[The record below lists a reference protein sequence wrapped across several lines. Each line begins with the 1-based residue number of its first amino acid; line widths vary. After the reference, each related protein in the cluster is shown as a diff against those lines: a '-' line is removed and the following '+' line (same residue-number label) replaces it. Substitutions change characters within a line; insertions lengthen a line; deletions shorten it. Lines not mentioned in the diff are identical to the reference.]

1 MIGFSLNNLGFAN
14 AKNQNSPSGNAVILE
29 KNAFRILR
37 QTNLDGEIV
46 LAYVFP
52 LNSAK
57 MQEIG
62 FSNDEIKTYRFY
74 LTTYVNALS
83 QSSNKKHVDGVS
95 VGNCLYF
102 ADIDGVGFAI
112 KFDSPDAQNR
122 FFGVDEDDKNG
133 NKSQTKISGFF
144 IKKLTLKTTFPF
156 SEKSASD
163 VKQICAMAVG
173 SWCKDNVVD
182 AEKKTKFLEV
192 FDDSIFVYDFGSQNA
207 NLKSSTMYKSDGLFH
222 NVFAKDIN
230 EIKENPEIEFYVK
243 EVNKP
248 IWYIFVLSFIRLALF
263 RQLNI
268 KLTFSRS
275 HLATARWS
283 QKCVLLT
290 V

>member
-1 MIGFSLNNLGFAN
+1 MKKSVYILFLITFLMIGFSLNNLGFAS

-83 QSSNKKHVDGVS
+83 QNSKKKNVDGVS

-144 IKKLTLKTTFPF
+144 IKKLTLKTIFPF

-163 VKQICAMAVG
+163 VKQICAMAVE
-173 SWCKDNVVD
+173 SWCKDNIVD

-248 IWYIFVLSFIRLALF
+248 IWYIFVLSFVLIGVIGALF
-263 RQLNI
+263 CF
-268 KLTFSRS
+268 K
-275 HLATARWS
+275 
-283 QKCVLLT
+283 KKK
-290 V
+290 

>member
-1 MIGFSLNNLGFAN
+1 MKKSVYILFLITFLMIGFSLNNLGFAN

-37 QTNLDGEIV
+37 QTNLDEEIV

-83 QSSNKKHVDGVS
+83 QNSKKKNVDGVS

-163 VKQICAMAVG
+163 VKQICAMAVE

-182 AEKKTKFLEV
+182 AGKKTKFLEV

-248 IWYIFVLSFIRLALF
+248 IWYIFVLSFVLIVVIGALF
-263 RQLNI
+263 CF
-268 KLTFSRS
+268 K
-275 HLATARWS
+275 
-283 QKCVLLT
+283 KKK
-290 V
+290 

>member
-1 MIGFSLNNLGFAN
+1 MKKSVYILFLITFLMIGFSLNNLGFAN
-14 AKNQNSPSGNAVILE
+14 AKNQNLPSGNAVILE

-37 QTNLDGEIV
+37 QTNIDGEIV

-83 QSSNKKHVDGVS
+83 QSSKKKNVDGVS

-122 FFGVDEDDKNG
+122 FFGVDEDDKNR

-144 IKKLTLKTTFPF
+144 IKKLTLKTNFPF

-163 VKQICAMAVG
+163 VKQICAMAVE

-182 AEKKTKFLEV
+182 AGKKTKFLEV

-248 IWYIFVLSFIRLALF
+248 IWYIFVLSFVLIGVIGALF
-263 RQLNI
+263 CF
-268 KLTFSRS
+268 K
-275 HLATARWS
+275 
-283 QKCVLLT
+283 KKK
-290 V
+290 

>member
-1 MIGFSLNNLGFAN
+1 MKKSVYILFLITFLMIGFSLNNLGFAN

-37 QTNLDGEIV
+37 QTNLDEEIV

-83 QSSNKKHVDGVS
+83 QNSKKKNVDGVS

-163 VKQICAMAVG
+163 VKQICAMAVE

-248 IWYIFVLSFIRLALF
+248 IWYIFVLSFVLIGVFVALF
-263 RQLNI
+263 YFKKKK
-268 KLTFSRS
+268 KL
-275 HLATARWS
+275 
-283 QKCVLLT
+283 
-290 V
+290 

>member
-1 MIGFSLNNLGFAN
+1 MKKSVYILFLITFLMICFSLNNLGFAS
-14 AKNQNSPSGNAVILE
+14 AENQNLPSGNAVILE

-46 LAYVFP
+46 LVYVFP
-52 LNSAK
+52 LNSTK

-62 FSNDEIKTYRFY
+62 LSNDEIKTYRFY

-83 QSSNKKHVDGVS
+83 QNSKKKNVDGVC

-122 FFGVDEDDKNG
+122 FFCVGEDDKNE

-163 VKQICAMAVG
+163 VKQICAMAVE

-182 AEKKTKFLEV
+182 GEKKNKFLKV

-207 NLKSSTMYKSDGLFH
+207 NLKSSTMYESDGLFH

-248 IWYIFVLSFIRLALF
+248 IWYIFVLSFVLIGVIGALF
-263 RQLNI
+263 YFKKKK
-268 KLTFSRS
+268 KL
-275 HLATARWS
+275 
-283 QKCVLLT
+283 
-290 V
+290 

>member
-1 MIGFSLNNLGFAN
+1 MKKSVYILFLIPFLMIGFSLNNLGFAN
-14 AKNQNSPSGNAVILE
+14 AKNQNPPSGNAVILE

-83 QSSNKKHVDGVS
+83 QNSKKKNVDGVS

-112 KFDSPDAQNR
+112 KFDSPNAQNR

-163 VKQICAMAVG
+163 VKQICAMAVE

-248 IWYIFVLSFIRLALF
+248 IWYIFVLSFVLIGVIGALF
-263 RQLNI
+263 CF
-268 KLTFSRS
+268 K
-275 HLATARWS
+275 
-283 QKCVLLT
+283 KKK
-290 V
+290 

>member
-1 MIGFSLNNLGFAN
+1 MKKSVYILFLITFLMISFSLNNLGFAS
-14 AKNQNSPSGNAVILE
+14 AENQNLPSGNAVILE

-46 LAYVFP
+46 LVYVFP

-83 QSSNKKHVDGVS
+83 QNSKKKNVDGVN

-122 FFGVDEDDKNG
+122 FFGGGEDDKNE
-133 NKSQTKISGFF
+133 NKAQTKISGFF
-144 IKKLTLKTTFPF
+144 IKKLTLKTNFPF

-163 VKQICAMAVG
+163 VKQICAMAVE

-182 AEKKTKFLEV
+182 AEKKNKFLKV

-207 NLKSSTMYKSDGLFH
+207 NLKSSTMYESDGLFH

-248 IWYIFVLSFIRLALF
+248 IWYIFALGFVLIGVFVALF
-263 RQLNI
+263 YFKKKK
-268 KLTFSRS
+268 KL
-275 HLATARWS
+275 
-283 QKCVLLT
+283 
-290 V
+290 

>member
-1 MIGFSLNNLGFAN
+1 MICFSLNNLGFAN

-83 QSSNKKHVDGVS
+83 QNSKKKNVDGVS

-144 IKKLTLKTTFPF
+144 IKKLTLKTNFPF

-163 VKQICAMAVG
+163 VKQICAMAVE

-248 IWYIFVLSFIRLALF
+248 IWYIFVLSFVLIGVIGALF
-263 RQLNI
+263 CF
-268 KLTFSRS
+268 K
-275 HLATARWS
+275 
-283 QKCVLLT
+283 KKK
-290 V
+290 